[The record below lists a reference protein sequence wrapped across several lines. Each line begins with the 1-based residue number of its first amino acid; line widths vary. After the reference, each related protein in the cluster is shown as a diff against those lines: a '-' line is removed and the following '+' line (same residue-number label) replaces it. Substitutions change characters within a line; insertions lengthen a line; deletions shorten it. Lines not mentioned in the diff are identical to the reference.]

1 MKKKIRKII
10 LVVVVVLVVLVV
22 AVVLGIDRI
31 AKTGTEVGATYA
43 LGVPTTLDSADIGIL
58 QGRTEL
64 QQLQVNNPEGFDSP
78 HFLKLNRGALTVSL
92 GSLTS
97 DLVEVPEFTLE
108 GIEVNLEKKGA
119 QSNYQVILD
128 NLKKFE
134 SQGESEP
141 AKKETKEGKR
151 FVIRETLIKDV
162 KVRVKAAPLGA
173 TLIDV
178 TVPIDEIRLRD
189 VGSDSNKGVLVSE
202 LTGTILKAIILA
214 TAEKGGNL
222 IPKDV
227 LGDLDG
233 ALKSLAS
240 LKDVGASLSVGV
252 GEAAKEIGA
261 GVQQATQQLQEGT
274 RKAAEEAQK
283 ASEQLQEGAKKA
295 ADDVAGKIGDLL
307 KKPEDKKPE

>member
-1 MKKKIRKII
+1 MKKKMKKII
-10 LVVVVVLVVLVV
+10 LVVVIALVVLVV

-43 LGVPTTLDSADIGIL
+43 LGVPTTLNSADIGIL
-58 QGRTEL
+58 QGRSEL
-64 QQLQVNNPEGFDSP
+64 QQLQVNNPEGFESP
-78 HFLKLNRGALTVSL
+78 HFLKLNRGALSVSL

-108 GIEVNLEKKGA
+108 GIDVSLEKKGA

-134 SQGESEP
+134 SKAESEP

-151 FVIRETLIKDV
+151 FVIREILIKDV
-162 KVRVKAAPLGA
+162 KVRVKAAPLV
-173 TLIDV
+173 DV

-189 VGSDSNKGVLVSE
+189 VGSDSNKGVMISE
-202 LTGTILKAIILA
+202 LTGTLLKAIILA

-222 IPKDV
+222 IPADV

-233 ALKSLAS
+233 ALKNLAS
-240 LKDVGASLSVGV
+240 LKDVGATLSVGV

-274 RKAAEEAQK
+274 KKAAEEAQK
-283 ASEQLQEGAKKA
+283 ATGELQEGTKKA

-307 KKPEDKKPE
+307 KKPDDKKPE

>member
-1 MKKKIRKII
+1 MKKKLKKII
-10 LVVVVVLVVLVV
+10 VVVVVIVVVLVV

-43 LGVPTTLDSADIGIL
+43 LGVPTTLNSADIGIL

-64 QQLQVNNPEGFDSP
+64 QQLQVNNPEGFESP
-78 HFLKLNRGALTVSL
+78 HFLKLNRGALSVSL
-92 GSLTS
+92 GSLTG

-108 GIEVNLEKKGA
+108 GIELNLEKKGA

-134 SQGESEP
+134 SKAESEP

-151 FVIRETLIKDV
+151 FVIREILIKDV

-173 TLIDV
+173 NLVDV
-178 TVPIDEIRLRD
+178 TVPIDELRLKD
-189 VGSDSNKGVLVSE
+189 VGSDSDKGVMISE
-202 LTGTILKAIILA
+202 LTGTLLKAIILA

-222 IPKDV
+222 IPTDV

-233 ALKSLAS
+233 ALKNLAS
-240 LKDVGASLSVGV
+240 LKDVGATLSVGV
-252 GEAAKEIGA
+252 GDAAKEIGA

-274 RKAAEEAQK
+274 KKAAE
-283 ASEQLQEGAKKA
+283 
-295 ADDVAGKIGDLL
+295 DVAGKIGDLL
-307 KKPEDKKPE
+307 KKPEEKKPE